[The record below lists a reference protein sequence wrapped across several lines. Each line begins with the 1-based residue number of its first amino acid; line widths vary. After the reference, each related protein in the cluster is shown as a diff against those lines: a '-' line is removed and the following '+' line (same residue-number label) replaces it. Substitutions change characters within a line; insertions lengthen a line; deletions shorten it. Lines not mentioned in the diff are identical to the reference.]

1 MAGKGSRQRPTD
13 TAKFSSEYDRIFGS
27 KPVQTD
33 VTIGHEPGMSTSCL
47 DCPELAQSELV
58 QLELSRSAT
67 VANGTSYKGAANKH
81 IEGDEATNE

>member
-13 TAKFSSEYDRIFGS
+13 TAKFSSGYDRIFGS

-33 VTIGHEPGMSTSCL
+33 VTLGHEPGMSTGCL
-47 DCPELAQSELV
+47 DCPELV

-81 IEGDEATNE
+81 IEGDEAPNE